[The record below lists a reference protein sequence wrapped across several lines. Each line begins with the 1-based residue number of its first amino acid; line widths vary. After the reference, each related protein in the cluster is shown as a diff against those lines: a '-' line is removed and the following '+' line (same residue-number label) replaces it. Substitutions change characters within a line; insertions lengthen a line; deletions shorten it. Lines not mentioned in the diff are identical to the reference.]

1 MKLFVLNTLAAIVF
15 WSFQVAAY
23 PTDCLAFK
31 EQWPKEMTGDAVSGE
46 QILST
51 EVTENMEMYMR
62 KITTCVDE
70 FDQVIG
76 LQFQLV
82 SQLNEAVFDL
92 PSIGTIDGTCDTK
105 NLFEADIQKVKV
117 SQSKSVLNAIHF
129 FNKEGVTLAYGSL
142 DSDNLKEWNF
152 SDELELIGLYG

>member
-31 EQWPKEMTGDAVSGE
+31 EQWPEDLTGDAVSGE

-51 EVTENMEMYMR
+51 DVTENMEMYMR

-70 FDQVIG
+70 FD
-76 LQFQLV
+76 
-82 SQLNEAVFDL
+82 
-92 PSIGTIDGTCDTK
+92 
-105 NLFEADIQKVKV
+105 
-117 SQSKSVLNAIHF
+117 
-129 FNKEGVTLAYGSL
+129 
-142 DSDNLKEWNF
+142 
-152 SDELELIGLYG
+152 